1 LPGDD
6 GTAATLAG
14 ARGISV
20 ANGVVL
26 IDVLVPLLARDSVAS
41 TTKRFPL
48 RVKAVLIDL
57 DGTLADSVPDLAVAT
72 NLMLREMGRP
82 ELPESAIRTFVGKG
96 IPRLVERALAGAV
109 DGTVD
114 KRSLDMALPVFE
126 RHYLA
131 VNGKHTTLF
140 PGVID
145 GLDALRVARL
155 PLACVTNK
163 AERFTLPLL
172 EQLGIAHYFGV
183 VIAGDTLPQK
193 KPDPAPLLH
202 ACHHINVAPSEMLMI
217 GDSMN
222 DAQAARAAGCPVFC
236 VTYGYNEGQDVRA
249 LDVDAIVASLIEATR
264 LIQKV

>member
-1 LPGDD
+1 MVRPPI
-6 GTAATLAG
+6 
-14 ARGISV
+14 RI
-20 ANGVVL
+20 
-26 IDVLVPLLARDSVAS
+26 LVPAFARDSVAN
-41 TTKRFPL
+41 TNRRFPL
-48 RVKAVLIDL
+48 QVKAVLIDL

-72 NLMLREMGRP
+72 NLMLRETGSP
-82 ELPESAIRTFVGKG
+82 DLPESVIRTFVGKG
-96 IPRLVERALAGAV
+96 IPRLVERALTGTL

-114 KRSLDMALPVFE
+114 KRALDAALPVFE

-145 GLDALRVARL
+145 GLDALRAAGL

-163 AERFTLPLL
+163 AGRFTLPLL
-172 EQLGIAHYFGV
+172 EQLGIARYFAL

-202 ACHHINVAPSEMLMI
+202 ACRHFNIAANEMLMI

-222 DAQAARAAGCPVFC
+222 DAEAARAAGCPVFC
-236 VTYGYNEGQDVRA
+236 VSYGYNEGQDVRA